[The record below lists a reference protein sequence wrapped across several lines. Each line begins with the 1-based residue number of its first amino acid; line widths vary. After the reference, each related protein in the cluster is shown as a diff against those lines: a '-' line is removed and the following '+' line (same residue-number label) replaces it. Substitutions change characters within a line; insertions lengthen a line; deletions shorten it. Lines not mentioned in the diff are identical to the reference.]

1 MDRDPIAVLLSLV
14 EALSQEALL
23 EEHLAA
29 VTNVALVVLPGD
41 HASIRLV
48 DDSGDELVASARSGA
63 GSDHPSVPLRKG
75 VGIAGWVLEQGRA
88 ALVMDAHGD
97 PRFLASTE
105 QGFAIRS
112 IVAAPLLHHRRA
124 IGVLSVS
131 SAKAGAFSG
140 SHETMARYLLPRL
153 SEELQRA
160 RAEGRAVTLGHACG
174 DAVLRIFADRVREG
188 TRRSD
193 VFVRRG

>member
-1 MDRDPIAVLLSLV
+1 M
-14 EALSQEALL
+14 E
-23 EEHLAA
+23 
-29 VTNVALVVLPGD
+29 
-41 HASIRLV
+41 
-48 DDSGDELVASARSGA
+48 RS
-63 GSDHPSVPLRKG
+63 D
-75 VGIAGWVLEQGRA
+75 
-88 ALVMDAHGD
+88 
-97 PRFLASTE
+97 
-105 QGFAIRS
+105 
-112 IVAAPLLHHRRA
+112 LLHHGRA